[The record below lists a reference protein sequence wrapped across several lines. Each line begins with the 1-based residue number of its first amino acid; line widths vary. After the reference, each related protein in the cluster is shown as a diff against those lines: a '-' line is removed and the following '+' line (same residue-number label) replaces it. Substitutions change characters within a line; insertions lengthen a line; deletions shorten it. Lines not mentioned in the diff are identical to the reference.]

1 MLAMLLLPVVRL
13 RRSLYAF
20 LIPRTV
26 YAELLFMAR
35 YAAADDDLRERLAE
49 MYGFRYNLGLP
60 RYGSPRP
67 PYSPP
72 DGGLRIEWE
81 VSQVSLAIAL
91 SATAG
96 GAAITP
102 GRGSSGGGGGGEAR
116 KTIRSNRCIISRGYE
131 WRVVLRHTPGDADAG
146 VHVECKVPGALAL
159 ESGRASA
166 EGGAAS
172 CPPLRLEVHR
182 WSCTEDGRYG
192 RALPYVLETQ
202 DEKLVMVGGCW
213 GRRTALGLR
222 AVPQV
227 EPLARAQVA
236 PEVLPAAGAA
246 GDMERHGGAAAAA
259 AVTPGQGH
267 GRVEGGGAGGE
278 DELVQVSILD
288 DDGQEGVYVVR
299 KGAVV
304 QGAAPGGGG
313 GGGGAAAGGG
323 GTWGML
329 EAWRE
334 YLGPNGKITG
344 TLTFLA
350 L

>member
-1 MLAMLLLPVVRL
+1 
-13 RRSLYAF
+13 
-20 LIPRTV
+20 
-26 YAELLFMAR
+26 MAR
-35 YAAADDDLRERLAE
+35 YAAADDGLRERLTE

-81 VSQVSLAIAL
+81 VNQVSLAIAL
-91 SATAG
+91 SATAALRTAG
-96 GAAITP
+96 RAALTP
-102 GRGSSGGGGGGEAR
+102 GRGSGGGGGGSGSGSGEAR
-116 KTIRSNRCIISRGYE
+116 KTIRSNRCITSRGYE

-146 VHVECKVPGALAL
+146 VHVECKVPIALAL
-159 ESGRASA
+159 ESGRVST

-182 WSCTEDGRYG
+182 WSCTEAGRYD
-192 RALPYVLETQ
+192 RAPPYVLQTQ
-202 DEKLVMVGGCW
+202 EEKLVMVGGCW

-222 AVPQV
+222 AVPPV
-227 EPLARAQVA
+227 EPQAVAQAA

-246 GDMERHGGAAAAA
+246 GGMEGHGGAAM
-259 AVTPGQGH
+259 TPGH
-267 GRVEGGGAGGE
+267 GRGRLEEEGAGGE
-278 DELVQVSILD
+278 DELVQVSLRD
-288 DDGQEGVYVVR
+288 DDGQEVVYVVS

-304 QGAAPGGGG
+304 QGAAPGGAG

-323 GTWGML
+323 GADRVL
-329 EAWRE
+329 EVWRE
-334 YLGPNGKITG
+334 YLGPHGKITG

-350 L
+350 P